1 MTKPTHDMKKLFISL
16 GLSLLVII
24 ISFIFY
30 EIFYDFILKFLF
42 QSSEN
47 IVIINRSFGQ
57 FTSHLVDSL
66 ILGMPPIL
74 YLISD
79 KIVSPKSTIQKIIIP
94 LSILFTGILCLILNC
109 IYIFFVL
116 IDITLPA
123 GLSNEIEINGILS
136 SLNNSLFFGFL
147 LGFIIITLSLYLINK
162 K

>member
-1 MTKPTHDMKKLFISL
+1 MKKLFISL

-47 IVIINRSFGQ
+47 IYIINRSAVGQ
-57 FTSHLVDSL
+57 FTSHLVTPL